1 MLSSLYQHL
10 AVRRSRWHQ
19 PSTLKLQ
26 GKAVSPELA
35 QYTARVCGSLVRL
48 LGNLCSGRKPL
59 CHGCLE
65 LATHSLVSL
74 PRKSHAM
81 HRASQQLASCPSL
94 SFPRLHANTTFPPSS
109 ITLSLEGLMLCSRGT
124 AFSKWR
130 IGSVHQPSLQQPAFN
145 WFAINL
151 DHKPRSQ
158 SLFRAQLD
166 KSRFGNPR

>member
-10 AVRRSRWHQ
+10 AVRRSRWHR

-35 QYTARVCGSLVRL
+35 QYTARVWGSLVRL

-81 HRASQQLASCPSL
+81 HRASQQLASLAHLLASPVYTQTPPSL
-94 SFPRLHANTTFPPSS
+94 PAALHSAFKVSCCVHV
-109 ITLSLEGLMLCSRGT
+109 GLLLASEELAQFISQ
-124 AFSKWR
+124 AFNS
-130 IGSVHQPSLQQPAFN
+130 QPSTGLWSTWITNQG
-145 WFAINL
+145 
-151 DHKPRSQ
+151 HKVF
-158 SLFRAQLD
+158 LEH
-166 KSRFGNPR
+166 N